1 MKARSPI
8 SATTTSAKA
17 LRPLPAMP
25 PRPSRTTSA
34 RAPSA
39 LLLALES
46 RAVFEWSAY
55 FMSWPWLR
63 KAPPGDGHPV
73 LVLPGL
79 IANDSTTWP
88 LRRLLETLGYD
99 VQPWAQ
105 GFNVGPKDHIVQNLV
120 DTVNR
125 LTDQHQR
132 KISLIG
138 WSLGGSM
145 ARALATRMPDLVRS
159 VITLGSPHGGDPR
172 HTNAWRVFEMVSGM
186 KADDPALHAQ
196 LADHPGVP
204 MTSILS
210 KTDGVVAWQMSLTPE
225 HPLYESIEL
234 SATHLGMGAN
244 PAVLWLIADRLAQ
257 AEGQWQRF
265 DRNGWRGVFFR
276 DPHERRLAD
285 LIAP

>member
-1 MKARSPI
+1 MAEGRSPRP
-8 SATTTSAKA
+8 
-17 LRPLPAMP
+17 LRPDPSPSPQPARRTSE
-25 PRPSRTTSA
+25 RP
-34 RAPSA
+34 PSA

-46 RAVFEWSAY
+46 RALFEWGAY
-55 FMSWPWLR
+55 AMSWPLLR

-88 LRRLLETLGYD
+88 LRRLLQELGYD

-105 GFNVGPKDHIVQNLV
+105 GFNVGPKEHIVRNLV
-120 DTVNR
+120 DRVTA
-125 LTDQHQR
+125 LSDEHQR
-132 KISLIG
+132 KVSLVG

-145 ARALATRMPDLVRS
+145 ARALATQMPERIRS

-196 LADHPGVP
+196 LSSPPPVP

-234 SATHLGMGAN
+234 SASHLGMGAN
-244 PAVLWLIADRLAQ
+244 PAVLWLVADRLSQ
-257 AEGQWQRF
+257 PEDGWQRF

>member
-1 MKARSPI
+1 MPPTRSPRP
-8 SATTTSAKA
+8 
-17 LRPLPAMP
+17 LRPSPSPQPLPA
-25 PRPSRTTSA
+25 RRSSE

-46 RAVFEWSAY
+46 RALIEWGACM
-55 FMSWPWLR
+55 MSWPLLR

-88 LRRLLETLGYD
+88 LRRLLGELGYD

-105 GFNVGPKDHIVQNLV
+105 GFNVGPKEHIVRKLIDRV
-120 DTVNR
+120 KA
-125 LTDQHQR
+125 LTDQHGR
-132 KISLIG
+132 KLSLVG

-145 ARALATRMPDLVRS
+145 ARALATQMPDLVRT
-159 VITLGSPHGGDPR
+159 VITLGSPHHGDPR
-172 HTNAWRVFEMVSGM
+172 HTNAWRVFEAVSGM

-196 LADHPGVP
+196 MAEPPPLP

-257 AEGQWQRF
+257 PEGQWQRF